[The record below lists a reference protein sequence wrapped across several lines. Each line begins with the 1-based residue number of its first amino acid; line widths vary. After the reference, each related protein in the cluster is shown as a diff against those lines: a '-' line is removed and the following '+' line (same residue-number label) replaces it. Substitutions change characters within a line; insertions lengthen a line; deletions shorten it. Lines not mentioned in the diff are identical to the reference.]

1 MYLQQWRATPV
12 SRRVYLLRWLLPAA
26 IVVVVV
32 IYQLVFAAY
41 AHDNFGHTEHTA
53 LELFFYAG
61 LGPAVSWLTLT
72 QIGRWLTEKEEAER
86 AVRAGERQ
94 LAGIVDASAD
104 AILSIDAQG
113 IIRSW
118 NRGAARLFGYAGEE
132 QIGRPLAKLLPD
144 MSGNHRPDSPQSGLR
159 SRHYEAVVQ
168 TKDGGRLPVD
178 VSQTAL
184 VDGGGQ
190 PRGASLILRDISER
204 KAREAVLAE
213 ERARIARDLH
223 DGLAQSLYFMGLK
236 LELIRKQARS
246 APEMVEQEAESL
258 RRTVQANIND
268 VRRTIFALR
277 PVDLIGLGFVPA
289 LQKYVSEFAE
299 QTRLEIALTVEG
311 ATEQIAQI
319 LEPQIFRLVQEGLN
333 NIAKHAQARQAEVSL
348 RVTPDRQLH
357 LSIRDDGAGF
367 DTALLTTAAEGRM
380 GLRQMQERVSTLGG
394 HFALHSA
401 PGQGTRLEAT
411 IPL

>member
-1 MYLQQWRATPV
+1 MTLQQWRVTPV

-53 LELFFYAG
+53 MELLFYAG
-61 LGPAVSWLTLT
+61 LGPVVAWATLT
-72 QIGRWLTEKEEAER
+72 QIGRWLNEKEEAEQ

-94 LAGIVDASAD
+94 LAGIVDASTD
-104 AILSIDAQG
+104 AILSVDAQA

-118 NRGAARLFGYAGEE
+118 NRGAARLFGYGGEE
-132 QIGRPLAKLLPD
+132 QIGRPLAALLPD
-144 MSGNHRPDSPQSGLR
+144 TWRNDGPGSVQPGLH

-168 TKDGGRLPVD
+168 TKDGRRLPVD

-184 VDGGGQ
+184 QDGRGQ
-190 PRGASLILRDISER
+190 SQGASLILRDISER

-223 DGLAQSLYFMGLK
+223 DGLAQSLYFVGLK
-236 LELIRKQARS
+236 LDLIRKQAHS
-246 APEMVEQEAESL
+246 APNAVEREAESL
-258 RRTVQANIND
+258 RKTVQANIND

-277 PVDLIGLGFVPA
+277 PVDLTGMGFVPA
-289 LQKYVSEFAE
+289 LEKYVAEFSE
-299 QTRLEIALTVEG
+299 QTRLEIGLRVDG
-311 ATEQIAQI
+311 ATGQIAPV
-319 LEPQIFRLVQEGLN
+319 LEPQLFRLVQEGLN
-333 NIAKHAQARQAEVSL
+333 NIAKHAQARRAEVRL
-348 RVTPDRQLH
+348 WVTPEREVH
-357 LSIRDDGAGF
+357 LSITDDGIGF
-367 DTALLTTAAEGRM
+367 DPVLLSSATDGRL
-380 GLRQMQERVSTLGG
+380 GIRQMAERVQRLGG
-394 HFALHSA
+394 RFALHSV
-401 PGQGTRLEAT
+401 PGRGTQLEAT